1 MINNLTASG
10 FMLVQILEENR
21 TEEAEALRLED
32 VLQRREVDDEQ
43 LTHDGGQDGVAERPV
58 AAQTHLMDHTGLRS
72 RYTSELIIIIS
83 LLTFRVTV
91 VHVRRESG
99 SNRLFK
105 LERQISQ
112 THYVHYRI
120 I

>member
-10 FMLVQILEENR
+10 FMLLQILEENR

-72 RYTSELIIIIS
+72 RYTSELIIIS

-91 VHVRRESG
+91 LHVRRESG

-112 THYVHYRI
+112 THHVHYRI